1 MARVKQVVSERRHA
15 ALQAAEILRQR
26 GDAEGA
32 DRIAQEGK
40 ELDAE
45 LNTTA

>member
-15 ALQAAEILRQR
+15 ALEAAEILRQR
-26 GDAEGA
+26 GEAEAAERMAAEGS
-32 DRIAQEGK
+32 

-45 LNTTA
+45 LNTKL